1 MTIEKIKNNIDS
13 KLGDNVK
20 IIYNGSRN
28 KKEEYSG
35 IISETYNYIFIIKTD
50 SDEVKS
56 FSYRDVLTNTIELF
70 LSTRAKIK
78 EIIVKNIVVL
88 TKPNPY
94 IILS

>member
-70 LSTRAKIK
+70 LINCKIYAKTCFSLLN
-78 EIIVKNIVVL
+78 NIQC
-88 TKPNPY
+88 N
-94 IILS
+94 